1 MAPERTHEELFLYFK
16 KLKYEERQER
26 ILEKQKSKWLEDTL
40 KAAIAFEER
49 CILNP
54 DERPIDEQNRSLYKK
69 L

>member
-54 DERPIDEQNRSLYKK
+54 DERPIDEQDRSLYQK

>member
-1 MAPERTHEELFLYFK
+1 MAPERTLEELFLYFK

-54 DERPIDEQNRSLYKK
+54 DERPIDEQDRSLYQK